1 MKKFRMKKFF
11 VSFVLVLVSAVSI
24 FSGCNLVQTNV
35 NAYYDRVVAKVGNVE
50 VTKRELLNYYS
61 NVVSYL
67 GYYYAIEDVLEEVIN
82 QKLIIEDVKENF
94 QTYVEGIGEVYDA
107 NSTDEDL
114 LKRIENKYYY
124 NTAMQKAY
132 DFIDS
137 KILEYENTIRASRGD
152 ELIKEDEKEK
162 TDYQPEELYEKK
174 VEKNAEGKYVVIRD
188 KDVQNETTLL
198 GEYDYTHETHGDE
211 TTRTKAY
218 NMYANALL
226 RNEKGK
232 NLDTNKDN
240 AVQREI
246 QRVYEIYRDQTYLD
260 FFQNNYEYNYII
272 DNNIIVEKY
281 KELVKSSYSN
291 FILEGDLNSTEA
303 YNEYISNMQS
313 DASSVYYHPYAN
325 SDGEKKGFIQV
336 AHILIKFTDEQLFG
350 TEGTEAEVTLS
361 WKQIYEQK
369 DQHDDDWYEK
379 QLNLWKE
386 RCVGQARYD
395 LEDEKAN
402 SSHIAG
408 NLYGEAKSYTEIF
421 NEITTE
427 LVNASSVQQK
437 AEIINKYAYIYSQD
451 VDKDKKV
458 NMDSYYAVALDS
470 TVSENWAGDFAD
482 VCRKIYEDNS
492 AGGYTTTGYFLTNII
507 SKDEDGNETLT
518 FDEENSYAGM
528 DLIFVVGEYENLCDI
543 SNIDNL
549 NADFA
554 DTLYNTRVMLG
565 KDKSWYDEIYDMVTI
580 IDYSTYRQ
588 DHIDTLKNSTTIIYY
603 KDAYSDLM

>member
-1 MKKFRMKKFF
+1 MKKFF

-24 FSGCNLVQTNV
+24 FSGCNLVQTNI

-61 NVVSYL
+61 SVISTT

-82 QKLIIEDVKENF
+82 QKLITEDVKANF

-107 NSTDEDL
+107 SSTDEDL

-124 NTAMQKAY
+124 NTAMQNAY
-132 DFIDS
+132 DYIDS
-137 KILEYENTIRASRGD
+137 KILEYENTIRAARGD
-152 ELIKEDEKEK
+152 ELIEDDDEKN

-240 AVQREI
+240 AIQREI
-246 QRVYEIYRDQTYLD
+246 QRVYEIYRDQTCRD
-260 FFQNNYEYNYII
+260 FFQKNYEYNYNI

-313 DASSVYYHPYAN
+313 DASSVYYHPYSN

-350 TEGTEAEVTLS
+350 TEGTEAEGNLS
-361 WKQIYEQK
+361 WKQIYELK
-369 DQHDDDWYEK
+369 DQHDDDWYET

-408 NLYGEAKSYTEIF
+408 NLYGDEISYKTIF
-421 NEITTE
+421 EQITNELSKTS
-427 LVNASSVQQK
+427 NVQER

-451 VDKDKKV
+451 VNDKNEV

-482 VCRKIYEDNS
+482 ICREVYS
-492 AGGYTTTGYFLTNII
+492 TQGAGGYSQAYLLTNII
-507 SKDEDGNETLT
+507 STDEDGNETLT
-518 FDEENSYAGM
+518 FDEEKSYAGM

-549 NADFA
+549 NADFV

-565 KDKSWYDEIYDMVTI
+565 KDKSWYDELYDMVTI

-588 DHIDTLKNSTTIIYY
+588 NHIDALKESTTIIYY

>member
-1 MKKFRMKKFF
+1 MKKFKMKKFF

-61 NVVSYL
+61 SVISTT

-82 QKLIIEDVKENF
+82 QKLIAEDVKANF

-107 NSTDEDL
+107 SSTDEDL

-152 ELIKEDEKEK
+152 ELIEDDEEKD
-162 TDYQPEELYEKK
+162 TDYKPEELYEKS
-174 VEKNAEGKYVVIRD
+174 VTRTDDGTYTIIRD

-198 GEYDYTHETHGDE
+198 GAYDYTHETHGDE

-218 NMYANALL
+218 NMFANALL

-240 AVQREI
+240 AIQREI
-246 QRVYEIYRDQTYLD
+246 QRVYEIYRDQTYRD
-260 FFQNNYEYNYII
+260 FFQKNYEYNYNI
-272 DNNIIVEKY
+272 DNNVIVEKY

-303 YNEYISNMQS
+303 YNQYIKNMQS
-313 DASSVYYHPYAN
+313 DASSVYYHPYSN
-325 SDGEKKGFIQV
+325 STGEKKGFIQV

-350 TEGTEAEVTLS
+350 TEGTEDEGTLS

-369 DQHDDDWYEK
+369 DQHDDGWYETQFK
-379 QLNLWKE
+379 LWKE

-408 NLYGEAKSYTEIF
+408 NLYGDTKSYTEIF

-427 LVNASSVQQK
+427 LSATLNVQER

-451 VDKDKKV
+451 VNDKKEV
-458 NMDSYYAVALDS
+458 NMDSYYAVALDK
-470 TVSENWAGDFAD
+470 TVSENWAGDFASI
-482 VCRKIYEDNS
+482 CRQVYS
-492 AGGYTTTGYFLTNII
+492 TQGAGGYSQAYLLTNII
-507 SKDEDGNETLT
+507 SKGEDGKETLT
-518 FDEENSYAGM
+518 FDEEKSYAGM
-528 DLIFVVGEYENLCDI
+528 DLIFVIGEYENLYDI

-549 NADFA
+549 TEDFA
-554 DTLYNTRVMLG
+554 DTLYDTRVMLG

-588 DHIDTLKNSTTIIYY
+588 NHIDALKENTTIIYY